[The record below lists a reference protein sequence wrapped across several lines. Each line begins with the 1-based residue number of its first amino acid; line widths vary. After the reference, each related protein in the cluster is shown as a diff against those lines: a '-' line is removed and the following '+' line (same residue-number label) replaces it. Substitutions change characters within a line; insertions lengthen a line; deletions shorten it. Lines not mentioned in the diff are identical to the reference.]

1 MVFHVQPILRTLFV
15 LALALTLTIALLP
28 MAGPSVGDGDKVQ
41 HFFAF
46 YALALLGGVAFPH
59 RRRLPWLILGLSAFG
74 ALIEVLQA
82 VTPFGRSCDMMDWVA
97 DNLGL
102 GAAYTPLLLGA
113 WRSLTQSR
121 Q

>member
-1 MVFHVQPILRTLFV
+1 MVFHVQPVLRTLFF
-15 LALALTLTIALLP
+15 LALATTLTVALLP
-28 MAGPSVGDGDKVQ
+28 MAGPSVGNGDKVQ

-46 YALALLGGVAFPH
+46 YALALLGGGAFPH
-59 RRRLPWLILGLSAFG
+59 RRRLLWLVVGLSAFG

-82 VTPFGRSCDMMDWVA
+82 ATPFGRSCDVMDWVA

-102 GAAYTPLLLGA
+102 GAAYAPLLLGG
-113 WRSLTQSR
+113 WRRLAQSR